1 MLEQEYEFYEANKQK
16 FIGSYLNKYI
26 VIKNN
31 NVLGVFNSSED
42 AIKDAIKENEL
53 GTFLVQFVKEDE
65 PNVIFRSR
73 VGYV

>member
-1 MLEQEYEFYEANKQK
+1 MLWSWIENDDENWTHGTFSTK
-16 FIGSYLNKYI
+16 
-26 VIKNN
+26 
-31 NVLGVFNSSED
+31 ED

>member
-1 MLEQEYEFYEANKQK
+1 M
-16 FIGSYLNKYI
+16 NKYI

>member
-1 MLEQEYEFYEANKQK
+1 M
-16 FIGSYLNKYI
+16 
-26 VIKNN
+26 
-31 NVLGVFNSSED
+31 LGVFNSSED